1 MLLAGCSQSD
11 SLPVVGAPSL
21 QGNASLHISAATLQ
35 VSQERSVS
43 RAVTS
48 DALTAGSIGVFRS
61 QGTGYAEAQDNK
73 EYSYVSGVWQPK
85 VPAQTVHLMANDA
98 RVCAYYPYNAA
109 YTNKTAIPLA
119 SGKYTGV
126 VDDLTRHAPCRPLLR
141 HRPVDE
147 RLQAFH
153 PVRAEP
159 RHGNGAAPAPAVRPG
174 DHRSQAHFG
183 KHQEC
188 RAGKP
193 CHHRYHRRRLYR
205 LGQGAATVDTRHYR
219 HRDLPA
225 SSTSEATSAL
235 LVPCTL
241 DASGTTFGFTVDG
254 KSMTIKVSAAKLP
267 AFEAGKI
274 HRLIFDIKASSASL
288 EQVSIID
295 WWREW
300 DEAGEPGID
309 GSLKDYIELGGVKW
323 ALSNLEH
330 NAAYHNYN
338 FAASATA
345 EGTKLKW
352 NALTVADG
360 GNPATTWDAAS
371 DPCSCLEPKDTWV
384 SPTKE
389 NFAAL
394 AALPSVWVT
403 GYEGVNGRWFGTA
416 DAAEAALN
424 PGRYLFSFL
433 PRVRQQP
440 LTGQNPITPPRTNR
454 WHSPSRRAPH
464 LRSQIRST
472 PPAARYVA

>member
-1 MLLAGCSQSD
+1 M
-11 SLPVVGAPSL
+11 
-21 QGNASLHISAATLQ
+21 
-35 VSQERSVS
+35 
-43 RAVTS
+43 
-48 DALTAGSIGVFRS
+48 
-61 QGTGYAEAQDNK
+61 
-73 EYSYVSGVWQPK
+73 
-85 VPAQTVHLMANDA
+85 
-98 RVCAYYPYNAA
+98 
-109 YTNKTAIPLA
+109 
-119 SGKYTGV
+119 
-126 VDDLTRHAPCRPLLR
+126 VDDLTRHAPADLCYATDRSMNGSRPSTRFELSHAMAMVQLR
-141 HRPVDE
+141 LRRSDLGTTVRKLTSVSIKNAGLVSLATIDITDGAYTASGKAP
-147 RLQAFH
+147 LQWT
-153 PVRAEP
+153 
-159 RHGNGAAPAPAVRPG
+159 PG
-174 DHRSQAHFG
+174 TTG
-183 KHQEC
+183 I
-188 RAGKP
+188 
-193 CHHRYHRRRLYR
+193 
-205 LGQGAATVDTRHYR
+205 
-219 HRDLPA
+219 DLPA

-371 DPCSCLEPKDTWV
+371 DPCSRLEPKDTWV

-424 PGRYLFSFL
+424 PGRYLF
-433 PRVRQQP
+433 
-440 LTGQNPITPPRTNR
+440 
-454 WHSPSRRAPH
+454 PSCRECDNSR
-464 LRSQIRST
+464 LLDKIL
-472 PPAARYVA
+472 